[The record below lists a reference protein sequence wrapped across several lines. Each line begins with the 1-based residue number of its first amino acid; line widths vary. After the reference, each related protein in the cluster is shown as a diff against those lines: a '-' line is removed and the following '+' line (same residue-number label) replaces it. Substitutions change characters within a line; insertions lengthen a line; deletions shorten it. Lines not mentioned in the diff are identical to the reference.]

1 MVNRRDMLAV
11 SGTAL
16 AGMMMAP
23 RFTWGGSIIPQRPGV
38 FRAGAFAQDITP
50 EHFPIVVNGN
60 FKPVYAEKAL
70 DPLHARCL
78 VLDDG
83 RGQIAMAV
91 VDSCVLDRELMDE
104 AKRLAS
110 GMTGIP
116 TERIFISATHTHSAP
131 ASVGILG
138 TDPDLRYRAWLPG
151 KIAEG
156 ISKAMERR
164 EPAQVGWAVE
174 KLPEVVQSVADR
186 SSRPHQA

>member
-104 AKRLAS
+104 I
-110 GMTGIP
+110 G
-116 TERIFISATHTHSAP
+116 
-131 ASVGILG
+131 
-138 TDPDLRYRAWLPG
+138 RAH
-151 KIAEG
+151 
-156 ISKAMERR
+156 
-164 EPAQVGWAVE
+164 V
-174 KLPEVVQSVADR
+174 
-186 SSRPHQA
+186 

>member
-116 TERIFISATHTHSAP
+116 TERIFISATHTHSRRRRSASWAP
-131 ASVGILG
+131 ILICVTAPGCRGRSRKASAKPWSGANR
-138 TDPDLRYRAWLPG
+138 LR
-151 KIAEG
+151 
-156 ISKAMERR
+156 
-164 EPAQVGWAVE
+164 
-174 KLPEVVQSVADR
+174 
-186 SSRPHQA
+186 